1 MTNHVRD
8 TENPHSM
15 LHVVSAVLLTV
26 VDNAFWGVNAMTL
39 GLATPLVMLLAFSS
53 MFLVVILIQVFMAK
67 DGLGLAIT
75 KGVIVGILAG
85 VPTSVVGT
93 FAGGFILGDGI
104 RARRVSV

>member
-8 TENPHSM
+8 IDNPQSM

-39 GLATPLVMLLAFSS
+39 GLATPFVMLLAFCS
-53 MFLVVILIQVFMAK
+53 MCFVVFLIQVYMAK

-93 FAGGFILGDGI
+93 FAGGFVLGDGMRAKRI
-104 RARRVSV
+104 RV